1 MRNLLYILVIS
12 LALPFLAF
20 ATEDE
25 TKLHHTV
32 DIDGHI
38 FEFDAPSLRYEV
50 KTNSTYPIVASLMH
64 RQEEAI
70 ITVVYNSFVTY
81 GDVGIDYDFLK
92 NHLKKNEKSYKKTK
106 KNYNQI
112 SFEKTTIAGVAA
124 PELVFA
130 TNSDGYWETSVVICF
145 NDDLLV
151 YFVSFEC
158 PEKKY
163 EEYRPDFDLFLRSIN
178 LR

>member
-1 MRNLLYILVIS
+1 MKNLLYILVITS
-12 LALPFLAF
+12 ALPVLAF
-20 ATEDE
+20 ATECE
-25 TKLHHTV
+25 TKLHHIIE
-32 DIDGHI
+32 IDDNI
-38 FEFDAPSLRYEV
+38 IEFDAPSLRYEV
-50 KTNSTYPIVASLMH
+50 KTNLGYPVAASLMH
-64 RQEEAI
+64 RKEDVI
-70 ITVVYNSFVTY
+70 MTITYDSFVTY
-81 GDVGIDYDFLK
+81 GDIGIDYDFLK
-92 NHLKKNEKSYKKTK
+92 DHLKKNEKSYKKTK

-112 SFEKTTIAGVAA
+112 SFEKISIAGVTA

-158 PEKKY
+158 PEEMY